1 VLRVRAYHSVV
12 ALAPIVE
19 HVSIDEAADLAVSD
33 GWEHARAT
41 GDL

>member
-1 VLRVRAYHSVV
+1 MLRVRAYQPVV
-12 ALAPIVE
+12 AFAPIAE
-19 HVSIDEAADLAVSD
+19 HVSIDEAADLTVSD